1 VRTASVCVSA
11 PPLSGRYWRIRYE
24 SSIVDGGDYR
34 TVVVYKDSQE
44 MIKLDPVPN
53 EWTVLHTAKKTPNFL
68 ALHVELYRSI
78 ELSRSDVLFS
88 PGCELLLLIGRLIIP
103 GWPRRRSSDMQG
115 TFRDARAI
123 NPLGAFP
130 ENEMTGTHRLSESL
144 PSLTGFLSV

>member
-1 VRTASVCVSA
+1 MSA

-88 PGCELLLLIGRLIIP
+88 PAGCELLLLLIGRLIIP
-103 GWPRRRSSDMQG
+103 GWPRRRSSDDRGLFAM
-115 TFRDARAI
+115 
-123 NPLGAFP
+123 LGQS
-130 ENEMTGTHRLSESL
+130 TRSV
-144 PSLTGFLSV
+144 PSPRMK

>member
-88 PGCELLLLIGRLIIP
+88 PGCELLLLIGRLTWVAASSFIGHAGDFSRCSGNQP
-103 GWPRRRSSDMQG
+103 ARCLPR
-115 TFRDARAI
+115 
-123 NPLGAFP
+123 
-130 ENEMTGTHRLSESL
+130 E
-144 PSLTGFLSV
+144 

>member
-1 VRTASVCVSA
+1 MDGTAHC
-11 PPLSGRYWRIRYE
+11 
-24 SSIVDGGDYR
+24 
-34 TVVVYKDSQE
+34 
-44 MIKLDPVPN
+44 
-53 EWTVLHTAKKTPNFL
+53 KKTPNFL